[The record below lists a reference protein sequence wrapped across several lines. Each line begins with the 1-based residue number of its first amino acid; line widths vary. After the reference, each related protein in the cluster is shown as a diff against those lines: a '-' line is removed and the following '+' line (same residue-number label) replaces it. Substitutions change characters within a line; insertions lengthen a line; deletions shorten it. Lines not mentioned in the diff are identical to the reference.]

1 MNEVI
6 ALAVFAAAYA
16 VIASERVDRVIVA
29 LAGAGTLFALRVV
42 DVQDALHSPTT
53 GIDWSVL
60 LLLFGMMVIVGVI
73 AHTGAFE
80 GLGIWAA
87 QRVHGRPFA
96 IMAAFVS
103 LTAFASAFLDNVTT
117 VLLIAPV
124 TAAVTARLGL
134 PLVPYL
140 IAEALASNIG
150 GTSTLV
156 GDPPNIVIGSRAGL
170 SYTDFLANLAPIVI
184 VLMVLFVL
192 MCRVLFRK
200 AFTVDESR
208 IAELMAMNP
217 RDSITDMPLFIR
229 GAAVLV
235 AVTAAFVLADLTHVE
250 PAVVAALGAGVLLL
264 ITRRDP
270 VLFLRHV
277 EWPTLAFFAG
287 LFVMVGALV
296 KVGAIDDLARFV
308 ARAGGGDPFGTAL
321 ILLFGSGVLSAV
333 VDNIPYVATMAP
345 VVAQLTADLPSTAH
359 PEILWWALALG
370 ADLGGNAT
378 IIGAS
383 ANVVIAGTSARY
395 GHPITFGAWARYGIP
410 TAIITIAVSAV
421 YLWLRYHLLA

>member
-1 MNEVI
+1 VNEII
-6 ALAVFAAAYA
+6 AIATFAAAYV
-16 VIASERVDRVIVA
+16 VIATERVDRVIVA
-29 LAGAGTLFALRVV
+29 LAGAGVLFALRVV
-42 DVQDALHSPTT
+42 DVQDALHSSTT
-53 GIDWSVL
+53 GVDWSVL
-60 LLLFGMMVIVGVI
+60 LLLFGMMIIVAVI

-80 GLGIWAA
+80 SLGIWAA
-87 QRVHGRPFA
+87 KRARGRPFA

-170 SYTDFLANLAPIVI
+170 SYTDFLKNLAPIVI
-184 VLMVLFVL
+184 VLIVLFVL

-200 AFTVDESR
+200 AFTVDEKR

-217 RDSITDMPLFIR
+217 RDSISDMPLFIR
-229 GAAVLV
+229 GAVVLA
-235 AVTAAFVLADLTHVE
+235 AVTAAFVLADITHVE

-287 LFVMVGALV
+287 LFIMVGALV
-296 KVGAIDDLARFV
+296 KVGAIEDLARFL
-308 ARAGGGDPFGTAL
+308 ADASGGDPFTTAMM
-321 ILLFGSGVLSAV
+321 LLFGSGVLSAI

-395 GHPITFGAWARYGIP
+395 GHPITFGTWARYGTP
-410 TAIITIAVSAV
+410 TAIMTVAVSAL